1 MKAPTE
7 AQVRAVIRDP
17 KVSFCESKDWRDLV
31 DTLVVTEG
39 HGFNAGFVYGVAA
52 GIVATAAGIVATME
66 EKDKEIERSHG
77 LLDMRKAGTLMNNPS
92 LVNEYKGV

>member
-7 AQVRAVIRDP
+7 EQVRAVIRDP

-31 DTLVVTEG
+31 DTLVVSEG

-52 GIVATAAGIVATME
+52 GIVAATE
-66 EKDKEIERSHG
+66 EKDKEIERLEG
-77 LLDMRKAGTLMNNPS
+77 LLEDLELQIARGG
-92 LVNEYKGV
+92 GVAY